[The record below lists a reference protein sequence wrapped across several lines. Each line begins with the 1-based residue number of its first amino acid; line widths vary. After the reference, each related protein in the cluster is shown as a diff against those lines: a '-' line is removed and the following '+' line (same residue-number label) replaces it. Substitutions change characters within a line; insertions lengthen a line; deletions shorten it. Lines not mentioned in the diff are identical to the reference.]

1 MQRNSSE
8 KTMSM
13 NTEGKGRAVV
23 IGAGLGGLAAAM
35 RLGAKGWK
43 VTLVD
48 KLDRPGGRGSSITR
62 GGHRFDL
69 GPTIVT
75 VPDRLR
81 ELWAECGRDFDADVK
96 LVEMDPFYKIL
107 FPDGESY
114 TAYGDD
120 EKVKAEVARISPR
133 DAEGFRHFMWDA
145 HARYEFGYEN
155 LGRKPMHKLWD
166 LIKVLPT
173 FGWLRA
179 DRSVYG
185 HAKMMVKDDHLRFA
199 LSFHPL
205 FIGGDPFHVTSMYIL
220 VSTLEKKFGV
230 HYAMGGIQAIADA
243 AVKVIEAQ
251 GGKVMLNTEVDEI
264 LVSRE
269 GRATGI
275 RLGDGSELPAEVV
288 VSNADA
294 GHTYKRLLRN
304 TARWRWTD
312 EKLDKK
318 RWSMG
323 LFVWYFGTT
332 GTANMWK
339 DVGHHSV
346 VVGPR
351 YKEHVKELFIDGT
364 LADDMSLYVHRPS
377 VTDPTA
383 APKGDDTFYVLSP
396 VPHLGHDN
404 GVDWDKETAAYKA
417 KVLKVIEE
425 RLLPGVADKITEEE
439 VFTPNTFRDRYLSP
453 FGAGFSLEPRI
464 FQSAWFRPHNVS
476 EEVDGL
482 YLTGAGTHPGA
493 GVPSVIGSAEL
504 VAQMIGDAP
513 GFVATGKAAAKPAPA
528 PAPVAAKSV
537 PVAAPAPKPEPEP
550 VKPAPVKAKAPK
562 TAAAPAPK
570 PAPAPEP
577 KPEPKPEPALAEAAP
592 AKPAAAAAKPAPRR
606 PRGKGRK

>member
-1 MQRNSSE
+1 MKPE
-8 KTMSM
+8 TTEETMSK
-13 NTEGKGRAVV
+13 NTEGMGRAVV

-35 RLGAKGWK
+35 RLGAKGYK
-43 VTLVD
+43 VTVVD
-48 KLDRPGGRGSSITR
+48 RLDRPGGRGSSITK

-81 ELWAECGRDFDADVK
+81 ELWADCGRDFDKDVK
-96 LVEMDPFYKIL
+96 LVPMEPFYTID
-107 FPDGESY
+107 FPDGEKY

-120 EKVKAEVARISPR
+120 AKVKAEVARISPG
-133 DAEGFRHFMWDA
+133 DVEGFRHFMWDA
-145 HARYEFGYEN
+145 KARYEFGYEN
-155 LGRKPMHKLWD
+155 LGRKPMSKLWD

-185 HAKMMVKDDHLRFA
+185 HAKKMVKDEHLRFA

-220 VSTLEKKFGV
+220 VSQLEKKFGV
-230 HYAMGGIQAIADA
+230 HYAIGGVQAIADA
-243 AVKVIEAQ
+243 MAKVITEQ
-251 GGKVMLNTEVDEI
+251 GGEMRMSTEVDEI

-275 RLGDGSELPAEVV
+275 RLMDGTELPAQVV

-304 TARWRWTD
+304 RDRWRWTD

-323 LFVWYFGTT
+323 LFVWYFGTK
-332 GTANMWK
+332 GTAKMWK
-339 DVGHHSV
+339 DVGHHTV

-351 YKEHVKELFIDGT
+351 YKEHVQDIFIKGEL
-364 LADDMSLYVHRPS
+364 AEDMSLYVHRPS

-396 VPHLGHDN
+396 VPNLGFDN
-404 GVDWDKETAAYKA
+404 GVDWSVEAEKYKA

-425 RLLPGVADKITEEE
+425 RLLPGVADKITEEV
-439 VFTPNTFRDRYLSP
+439 VFTPETFRDRYLSP
-453 FGAGFSLEPRI
+453 LGAGFSLEPRI
-464 FQSAWFRPHNVS
+464 LQSAWFRPHNAS

-482 YLTGAGTHPGA
+482 YLVGAGTHPGA
-493 GVPSVIGSAEL
+493 GVPSVIGSGEI
-504 VAQMIGDAP
+504 VAQMIPD
-513 GFVATGKAAAKPAPA
+513 
-528 PAPVAAKSV
+528 
-537 PVAAPAPKPEPEP
+537 APKPE
-550 VKPAPVKAKAPK
+550 
-562 TAAAPAPK
+562 T
-570 PAPAPEP
+570 
-577 KPEPKPEPALAEAAP
+577 
-592 AKPAAAAAKPAPRR
+592 PAAAAPKARTPRAKAAQ
-606 PRGKGRK
+606 